1 MHSLKKVLLRI
12 CFCIFNTFPS
22 SSPDAASQHVLRL
35 SSPSYRIPLAEAL
48 PPPSCVLPRL
58 PWQSLAHTRTR
69 AGLCKPEGGRPGSHC
84 RWWTLLASPWLI
96 FICIACL
103 LCVTLGFLRG
113 IPLRGRGKTCVPF
126 SVWGEKDFGR
136 LCRMT
141 TEEPGVGPG
150 DVWHGVGVNMPG
162 LLIMA
167 VATLILP
174 HNSSF
179 FIFTVNTRVKFTSVM
194 FLVDRDADVL
204 LVMQRDGL
212 ERIMKREDG

>member
-1 MHSLKKVLLRI
+1 
-12 CFCIFNTFPS
+12 
-22 SSPDAASQHVLRL
+22 
-35 SSPSYRIPLAEAL
+35 
-48 PPPSCVLPRL
+48 
-58 PWQSLAHTRTR
+58 
-69 AGLCKPEGGRPGSHC
+69 
-84 RWWTLLASPWLI
+84 
-96 FICIACL
+96 
-103 LCVTLGFLRG
+103 
-113 IPLRGRGKTCVPF
+113 
-126 SVWGEKDFGR
+126 
-136 LCRMT
+136 MT
-141 TEEPGVGPG
+141 TEEPGVGAD